1 LDIAFKEI
9 NSKYEECEYELEKS
23 RDKSFKLERQL
34 EDAFN
39 KLSIIQKTKMTLDH
53 NVNSSIESSN
63 ISISNFKSEKGTNI
77 TDKQVYIKLFIS
89 ELLQSIRIKIRFKT
103 WVKELRKF
111 FHILEIF
118 INFNLIDFIFSYSC
132 NIRKFFHILVIFE
145 NFFIFL

>member
-118 INFNLIDFIFSYSC
+118 INFNLINF
-132 NIRKFFHILVIFE
+132 